1 MHVAPLFDEN
11 IFEKKKTKIV
21 TSNPMSFLKGQLQ
34 GINVRNMCLFL
45 VPGIFIFAAI
55 PFSIAGFGTREA
67 GSLFFL
73 VYLNLPFE
81 QIVAG
86 SIVFGLTATIQGLFF
101 VVLNL
106 VMFKKQG

>member
-1 MHVAPLFDEN
+1 MLAYLLGIAAERSLRF
-11 IFEKKKTKIV
+11 
-21 TSNPMSFLKGQLQ
+21 SCALYYSFCIMLL
-34 GINVRNMCLFL
+34 C
-45 VPGIFIFAAI
+45 GIFIFAAI

-86 SIVFGLTATIQGLFF
+86 SIVFGLTAYL
-101 VVLNL
+101 L
-106 VMFKKQG
+106 